1 MTASLSSAPVRSQ
14 ASSIESSRPVRPAIL
29 AEDLVKT
36 YRGGVRALDG
46 VSLAVGSGT
55 IFGLLGPNG
64 AGKSTTVRILATLSR
79 ADSGRAEVVGIDV
92 ARQPDRVRRLIGL
105 VGQQGAVDSDATGR
119 ENLILQGHLYGLGG
133 AELGRRAD
141 DLLERFGLTE
151 AAGRIVKTWSG
162 GMRRKLDVASGL
174 VHQPSVLFLDEPT
187 SGLDP
192 EARAELWAEIERLAA
207 GGLTILLTTHYLEEA
222 DRLAAQVA
230 IIDRGRIVAQGT
242 PGDLKAEL
250 HGDAIVVELRDPDR
264 AGDGVRVLSSVAGV
278 QDPSSE
284 GRTLR
289 ARVGDGARVVPAVI
303 GALDGAGL
311 VVASVTVARPSLDD
325 VYLRHTG
332 RAYRPVSQE
341 ATR

>member
-1 MTASLSSAPVRSQ
+1 MAASPSSAPIRST
-14 ASSIESSRPVRPAIL
+14 AVAIETGHPGRPTIL

-36 YRGGVRALDG
+36 YRGDVRALDG
-46 VSLAVGSGT
+46 VSLAVEPGT

-64 AGKSTTVRILATLSR
+64 AGKSTMVRILATLSR
-79 ADSGRAEVVGIDV
+79 ADSGRAEVAGVDV
-92 ARQPDRVRRLIGL
+92 ARRPDWVRRVIGL
-105 VGQQGAVDSDATGR
+105 VGQQGAVDSEATGR

-141 DLLERFGLTE
+141 ELLERFGLTE
-151 AAGRIVKTWSG
+151 AASRIVKTWSG

-174 VHQPSVLFLDEPT
+174 VHRPSVLFLDEPT
-187 SGLDP
+187 TGLDP

-207 GGLTILLTTHYLEEA
+207 TGLTILLTTHYLEEA
-222 DRLAAQVA
+222 DRLAGQVA
-230 IIDRGRIVAQGT
+230 IIDRGRIVARGT
-242 PGDLKAEL
+242 PDALKAEL
-250 HGDAIVVELRDPDR
+250 HGDAVVVELRDPDLG
-264 AGDGVRVLSSVAGV
+264 GDAARVLSSVAGV
-278 QDPSSE
+278 QDPSID

-289 ARVGDGARVVPAVI
+289 ARVDDGARAVPAI
-303 GALDGAGL
+303 LGALDGAGL

-332 RAYRPVSQE
+332 RAYRPESQE